1 MITLEELNR
10 RRESIGWPPLK
21 GHYTRKLALVPSAGL
36 QEAPCEETPR
46 ALTRWDTMPHDYVE
60 ENYQWIYGKP
70 RTRADL
76 EADPEYHK
84 ALEQASPPPG
94 ELPDWLKGF

>member
-1 MITLEELNR
+1 
-10 RRESIGWPPLK
+10 
-21 GHYTRKLALVPSAGL
+21 
-36 QEAPCEETPR
+36 
-46 ALTRWDTMPHDYVE
+46 MPHDYIE

-76 EADPEYHK
+76 EADPEYQK